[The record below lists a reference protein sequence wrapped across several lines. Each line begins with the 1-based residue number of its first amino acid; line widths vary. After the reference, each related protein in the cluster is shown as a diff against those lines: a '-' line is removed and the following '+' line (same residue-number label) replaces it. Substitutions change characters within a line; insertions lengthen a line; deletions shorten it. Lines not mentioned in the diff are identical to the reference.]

1 MYRDRTDAGE
11 QLAQELKVYA
21 HMPNAIVWGLPRGG
35 VPVARAVASILDL
48 PLDVFIV
55 RKLGVPWHKEVAMGA
70 IAEGG
75 FKLLNR
81 DYIDEIGVTEE
92 NLEDV
97 LKSESAEL
105 KRREKVFRK
114 GRLRETAHDKIV
126 LLIDDGLATGATMKV
141 ALTAIRTEHP
151 KKIVV
156 AVPVSPPEA
165 AKEIQKL
172 ADEFICPNVTPYF
185 WGVGGAYE
193 SFPQLND
200 EQVVW
205 SLESRMAHV

>member
-1 MYRDRTDAGE
+1 
-11 QLAQELKVYA
+11 
-21 HMPNAIVWGLPRGG
+21 
-35 VPVARAVASILDL
+35 VARAVASKLDL

-70 IAEGG
+70 ISEGG
-75 FKLLNR
+75 FKLLNHE
-81 DYIDEIGVTEE
+81 YIEEIGVSDVD
-92 NLEDV
+92 LEAV
-97 LKSESAEL
+97 LKIESAEL
-105 KRREKVFRK
+105 KRREVLFRRGK
-114 GRLRETAHDKIV
+114 SRESARNKIV
-126 LLIDDGLATGATMKV
+126 LVIDDGLATGATMKV

-151 KKIVV
+151 EKIVV

-172 ADEFICPNVTPYF
+172 ADEFVCPNVTPFF

-193 SFPQLND
+193 SFPQLTD

-205 SLESRMAHV
+205 SLDSRMAHV